1 MALSE
6 AWRPDLIL
14 TNGRI
19 LTMDRADS
27 VVEALAIKD
36 DRILAVG
43 TSDEIADLAG
53 ARTERIDLEGRTALP
68 GLADIHAHLA
78 SDASRKADAVEARD
92 FYIPSIRSIADI
104 QEEISAKSAHTP
116 PGEWLTVLGSP
127 MQDMRLAEGR
137 LPDRH
142 DLDAAAPDHPTYVT
156 FGAHSLVANS
166 LALQMKGVTRETP
179 SPQGGTVVLDPATG
193 EPTGLLRERA
203 QYLVKTREA
212 GMSPERLAEAI
223 LSELQT
229 CAARGV
235 TTVHDIVINRDEVR
249 AYQILERSGRLPV
262 RVQIIPRVIESNIA
276 RESLLDLG
284 ILHGFGSDWLRV
296 GGIKMSID
304 GGFTGKNA
312 AFSEPL
318 EIDGDENPG
327 LIRIKQEEL
336 DDTVWRY
343 HELGMRCCVHAIGD
357 VALDMV
363 LAAFEK
369 ALTRLPR
376 EDHRH
381 RVEHLGNWM
390 MTPERIAR
398 TKRLGILPIANPSF
412 LHFLGSEIV
421 TCLGKIRTE
430 GAFPFRTLL
439 DEGFP
444 LAWGS
449 DAPGYWPIDPLRD
462 LGAAV
467 ARTTFRGVPLAPEQA
482 ITMTE
487 ALRAQTVNAAF
498 TGFQEAKLG
507 TLEPG
512 KLADVVVLGED
523 PFTFPPGQFSDL
535 PVDVT
540 ITGGR
545 IVHHREAWRATS

>member
-1 MALSE
+1 MAE
-6 AWRPDLIL
+6 HAVWRPDLIL

-19 LTMDRADS
+19 LTMDAADTRA
-27 VVEALAIKD
+27 EAIAVKD

-43 TSDEIADLAG
+43 TTDEIAELAG
-53 ARTERIDLEGRTALP
+53 PRTERIDLRGRTALP
-68 GLADIHAHLA
+68 GLADIHVHLA

-92 FYIPSIRSIADI
+92 FYVPSIRSILDI
-104 QEEISAKSAHTP
+104 QEVIASKSAQTP

-137 LPDRH
+137 LPTRG
-142 DLDAAAPDHPTYVT
+142 DLDAAAPDHPAYVT

-166 LALQMKGVTRETP
+166 LALHTKGVTPDTP
-179 SPQGGTVVLDPATG
+179 SPHGGTVVVDPDTG
-193 EPTGLLRERA
+193 ELTGLLRERA

-212 GMSPERLAEAI
+212 GMSAEALAEAI
-223 LSELQT
+223 LAELQI

-235 TTVHDIVINRDEVR
+235 TTVHDIVINRDEIR

-276 RESLLDLG
+276 KESLLDLG
-284 ILHGFGSDWLRV
+284 ILHGFGSDYLRV

-327 LIRIKQEEL
+327 LIRIQQDEL

-343 HELGMRCCVHAIGD
+343 HEMGMRCCVHAIGD
-357 VALDMV
+357 VALDMI
-363 LAAFEK
+363 LDAFEK

-376 EDHRH
+376 TDHRH

-412 LHFLGSEIV
+412 LHFLGSEV
-421 TCLGKIRTE
+421 VDCLGPVRTE

-444 LAWGS
+444 LSWGS

-467 ARTTFRGVPLAPEQA
+467 ARTTFRGFPLAPEQA

-487 ALRAQTVNAAF
+487 AVRAQTVNAAF
-498 TGFQEAKLG
+498 TGFQESKLG
-507 TLEPG
+507 TLEAG
-512 KLADVVVLGED
+512 KLADVVVLAED
-523 PFTFPPGQFSDL
+523 PFTFPPGQFTDL
-535 PVDVT
+535 PVDLT

-545 IVHHREAWRATS
+545 IVFRREE